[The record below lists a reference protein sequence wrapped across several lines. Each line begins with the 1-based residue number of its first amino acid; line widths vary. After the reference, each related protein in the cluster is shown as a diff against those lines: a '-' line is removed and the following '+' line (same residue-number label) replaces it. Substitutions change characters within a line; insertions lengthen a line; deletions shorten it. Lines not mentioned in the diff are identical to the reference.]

1 MYQRHGALPVN
12 LRRIPSKLL
21 CVRLLGVLA
30 VFLSPFLMFSGFSAP
45 TAAAAAAPT
54 ATPAASAAPAP
65 SPYLL
70 PWPRG
75 VSSECVQGNNG
86 SFSHTGV
93 QAYAWD
99 FAMPTGSVVEAARG
113 GVVRYVRQ
121 DSNVG
126 GTDWKEDVS
135 KANYVVIDQG
145 DGTSGVYL
153 HLMENGALVHVG
165 DHVAQGQP
173 IAYSGATGFA
183 SGPHLHFQVEKT
195 DPSSWFSQS
204 LPVTFADVT
213 ANKGVPIQ
221 GGSYVSGNAPSSVL
235 HAPTIV
241 NITNAPSTPTLP
253 TGGARASGLDAAFVS
268 DVTFPDGSSVDGGQ
282 TFTKAWSLR
291 NDGSQA
297 WPANSHLAL
306 QGSSAFQVLSTA
318 IIDPVPPGAG
328 ANVSVTL
335 RAPLDATGTSEQQ
348 QWRLADSQGN
358 TFGPVFW
365 LRVTVGLNL
374 PTIAVQP
381 DPGAGK
387 QYFPQTGHT
396 VGWPFLQFYRDH
408 SGLDAFGYPRTEA
421 FKQDGLT
428 VQYFQRAR
436 FEYHP
441 ELAAGEQV
449 QLTLLGDALTKD
461 QQPFA
466 KAAAFASNAQHAYF
480 PQTGHSVNY
489 GFLQYFQSRG
499 GVTVFGYPISEELQ
513 IDTAKG
519 PATIQYFQRARFE
532 YHPELAGTPYAVELG
547 LLGDQTLTAMGW
559 LPVPAPASRSA
570 ASTPVAHP
578 AALPPTPATTAAVT
592 PASVATPAPVSTA
605 QPTTGGSGATTTVV
619 AGTIA
624 TVATAGLRVHSDP
637 GAEAP
642 VISYLEKGNQVHVL
656 GLSGGWAQVG
666 NGTKTLGWVDSGFL
680 AA

>member
-1 MYQRHGALPVN
+1 MRPDVPTSLVSAVSRCRHAA
-12 LRRIPSKLL
+12 RLL
-21 CVRLLGVLA
+21 CVRLFGAIAL
-30 VFLSPFLMFSGFSAP
+30 FLSLLLTFPRFSAP
-45 TAAAAAAPT
+45 TEAEAAAATPT
-54 ATPAASAAPAP
+54 PIATAVPGP

-86 SFSHTGV
+86 SFSHTGA

-99 FAMPTGSVVEAARG
+99 FEMPTGSVVEAARG

-126 GTDWKEDVS
+126 GTDWKEDIS

-153 HLMENGALVHVG
+153 HLMLNGALVHVG

-195 DPSSWFSQS
+195 DPHSWFSQS

-213 ANKGVPIQ
+213 ANKGVPTE
-221 GGSYVSGNAPSSVL
+221 GGRYVSGNAPSSVL

-241 NITNAPSTPTLP
+241 NIANAPTTPTLP
-253 TGGARASGLDAAFVS
+253 TGGARSSGLDAAFVS
-268 DVTFPDGSSVDGGQ
+268 DVNFPDGSSVDGGQ

-291 NDGSQA
+291 NDGSQP

-306 QGSSAFQVLSTA
+306 QGTSAFQVLSTA
-318 IIDPVPPGAG
+318 TIDPVPPGAD

-365 LRVTVGLNL
+365 LRVTVGPNL
-374 PTIAVQP
+374 PTIAVPP
-381 DPGAGK
+381 DSGAGK
-387 QYFPQTGHT
+387 QYFPQTGHA

-408 SGLDAFGYPRTEA
+408 GGLDAFGYPRTEA
-421 FKQDGLT
+421 FKQDGMT

-466 KAAAFASNAQHAYF
+466 KVAAFASNAQHAYF
-480 PQTGHSVNY
+480 PQTGHSINY

-499 GVTVFGYPISEELQ
+499 GITVFGYPISEELQ

-532 YHPELAGTPYAVELG
+532 YHPEFAGTPYAVELG

-559 LPVPAPASRSA
+559 LPVPLPVANSAAPA
-570 ASTPVAHP
+570 PVAHAAAPSSTP
-578 AALPPTPATTAAVT
+578 AAAV
-592 PASVATPAPVSTA
+592 AATPAPVSTA
-605 QPTTGGSGATTTVV
+605 QPSTGGSGATTTVV

-637 GAEAP
+637 GPDAP
-642 VISYLEKGNQVHVL
+642 VISYLEKGNQVHIL

-666 NGTKTLGWVDSGFL
+666 NGTKTLGWVDSGYL